1 MMKPIPILSD
11 VDVQRGLQDEEAGF
25 GALRTPRGSLPL
37 RNLAVHAQI
46 DALLAQVTVTQ
57 TFVNV
62 LDEALEATYIF
73 PLPDRAAV
81 TQFQMKV
88 NGRVIEAVL
97 EERAEARRDY
107 DQAVQQGQRAA
118 IAEEERPGVFTM
130 RVGNLMPGEVAT
142 VRLTLTGPLALDAG
156 EATFRFPLVVA
167 PRVYPGDA
175 AARPECRR
183 RHRGGHRR
191 RAGRLAHH
199 AAGAA
204 ARLSESGAP
213 GAER

>member
-97 EERAEARRDY
+97 EERAERGATTTRPCS
-107 DQAVQQGQRAA
+107 RASV
-118 IAEEERPGVFTM
+118 P
-130 RVGNLMPGEVAT
+130 PS
-142 VRLTLTGPLALDAG
+142 
-156 EATFRFPLVVA
+156 
-167 PRVYPGDA
+167 
-175 AARPECRR
+175 RR
-183 RHRGGHRR
+183 RSG
-191 RAGRLAHH
+191 RAFSQCAS
-199 AAGAA
+199 AT
-204 ARLSESGAP
+204 
-213 GAER
+213 